1 MIVVATSDFELYHDL
16 VRELR
21 TRDVAFTTV
30 EPDDSLPG
38 GTTAIITGRDERV
51 VEAEDLPVLVA
62 TPSTTRR
69 AVERA
74 LSHGRGGSGRTIV
87 GVDPGERPGI
97 AVLEG
102 DLVVAAVQVP
112 LDEAVAVI
120 ESEVAGEPDAVVR
133 IGHGARLKGA
143 RIINDL
149 EDVRIELVDETGTT
163 PSLGQGARG
172 MGDLLAAV
180 NIARLEGEPVV
191 DRQVEPTAGELAAIQ
206 HRSRE
211 VSPVNRAIDESLAE
225 RVARG
230 ELSIEEA
237 LDRHSEHD

>member
-16 VRELR
+16 IHELR

-30 EPDDSLPG
+30 EPEGSLPDG
-38 GTTAIITGRDERV
+38 ASAVITGRDETV
-51 VEAEDLPVLVA
+51 AEAGDIPVFVA

-74 LSHGRGGSGRTIV
+74 LSHGRGGSGRRVV
-87 GVDPGERPGI
+87 GVDPGDRPGI
-97 AVLEG
+97 AVMDG
-102 DLVVAAVQVP
+102 DLVVAAYHVP
-112 LDEAVAVI
+112 LEEAVAVI
-120 ESEVAGEPDAVVR
+120 EGEVADEPDAIVR
-133 IGHGARLKGA
+133 IGDGARLKGA
-143 RIINDL
+143 RIINEL
-149 EDVRIELVDETGTT
+149 EDTRIELVDETGTT

-180 NIARLEGEPVV
+180 NIARLEGEPIV
-191 DRQVEPTAGELAAIQ
+191 DRQVEPSAGELAAIQ

-211 VSPVNRAIDESLAE
+211 ISSVNRAIDESLAE

-237 LDRHSEHD
+237 LAHHREHG